1 MLPPHLS
8 AASGF
13 NAYSSGLYPMT
24 SIAGAEYIPHSS
36 PGHFSAIATS
46 ESDNNWPDMTSSY
59 DDHYGPVASVAS
71 MMPPHHLPPTSFS
84 GHVDPAMYRL
94 YSQQEEPAARPLDPM
109 PDYPVTSDGLY
120 VGADLNG
127 GVGLMSGGALGAV
140 GGVPLGLDAM
150 SVSGLGAGYTST
162 NASCS
167 DISGLCEIE
176 DSEVNLSD
184 YDSDQNGGLH
194 GSTLGLSSQV

>member
-1 MLPPHLS
+1 
-8 AASGF
+8 
-13 NAYSSGLYPMT
+13 MT
-24 SIAGAEYIPHSS
+24 SIAGADYIPHSS

-46 ESDNNWPDMTSSY
+46 ESDNNWADMTSSY
-59 DDHYGPVASVAS
+59 DDPRFVGLPVSSAAAVAAAS
-71 MMPPHHLPPTSFS
+71 MLPPPPHHHHHQLPPTSFA
-84 GHVDPAMYRL
+84 GHVDPAAVYRL
-94 YSQQEEPAARPLDPM
+94 YSQQEEPANTRPLDPL
-109 PDYPVTSDGLY
+109 PDYPIVGDGGFY
-120 VGADLNG
+120 AGGDLNAG
-127 GVGLMSGGALGAV
+127 QLGGAV
-140 GGVPLGLDAM
+140 GGVAPLGLDAM